1 MQFCQLLSVLV
12 AFMAEEEVA
21 TQFLQAQAVIQ
32 HLELLLRLVVATAER
47 MDASQ
52 LMVVLVAAEVLIILV
67 KESLLELQVK
77 VIPVVG
83 QTAAVTELA
92 VAAAVQVVSV
102 PMRLRNIVVAPAVL
116 VSLRQ
121 SQEHRLRSAVA
132 VAVE

>member
-1 MQFCQLLSVLV
+1 MQFCRLLSVQV

-21 TQFLQAQAVIQ
+21 TQFLQPQAVIQ

>member
-67 KESLLELQVK
+67 KESPSELQAK

-102 PMRLRNIVVAPAVL
+102 QMLLRNIVVAPAVL